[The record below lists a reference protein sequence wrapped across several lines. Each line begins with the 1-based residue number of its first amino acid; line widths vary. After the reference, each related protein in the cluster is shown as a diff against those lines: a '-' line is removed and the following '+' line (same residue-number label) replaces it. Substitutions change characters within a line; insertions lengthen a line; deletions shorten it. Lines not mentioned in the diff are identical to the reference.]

1 MDEFVP
7 FFKLPYRS
15 IDPRVQERLLGNTR
29 SVGMVVLA
37 AALCPEML
45 SEQEK
50 WTAPKSLARAE
61 RMGEQCSRT
70 PQQIRATLL
79 EWLLTPVPKEFGVPK
94 TFDGRMGQLGVW
106 DPSVATWIILRM
118 CHEILRDVKPDYR
131 EPFEQALAELELA
144 IEPGQERA
152 RPNPAERA
160 ARIADDYAP
169 YGDFAQSLLDNADV
183 RGPDRFHWWAALA
196 LRETIWEIANALQSK
211 ERISRERSFDVAASF
226 AWKRCSS
233 IAYMRDKKQESSLV
247 LAQLLERALY
257 TYPFGYSADKAK
269 GRSSGAL
276 SAGASFGWAVAGA
289 VAGAIAVRALR

>member
-15 IDPRVQERLLGNTR
+15 IDPRVQERLLGDTR

-45 SEQEK
+45 SEQER

-70 PQQIRATLL
+70 PQQIRAALL
-79 EWLLTPVPKEFGVPK
+79 EWLLTPVPEDLSVPRS
-94 TFDGRMGQLGVW
+94 FEGRMGRLGQW
-106 DPSVATWIILRM
+106 DPSVAAWIILRM

-152 RPNPAERA
+152 KPNPTERA
-160 ARIADDYAP
+160 ARVAEDYGA
-169 YGDFAQSLLDNADV
+169 YGEFARSLLDNAEP
-183 RGPDRFHWWAALA
+183 RRREDRFHWQAMLA
-196 LRETIWEIANALQSK
+196 LRETIWEIANALQFK
-211 ERISRERSFDVAASF
+211 ERMSREQSFDAAARI
-226 AWKRCSS
+226 AWKRYSS
-233 IAYMRDKKQESSLV
+233 IAYMRDKNQESSLV

-257 TYPFGYSADKAK
+257 TYPFGYSAEKRK
-269 GRSSGAL
+269 
-276 SAGASFGWAVAGA
+276 SAGALGARAALGWAVAGA
-289 VAGAIAVRALR
+289 VAGAVAVRALR

>member
-79 EWLLTPVPKEFGVPK
+79 EWLLTPVPGVPK
-94 TFDGRMGQLGVW
+94 TFGGRMGQLGVW

-131 EPFEQALAELELA
+131 EPFEHALADLEVA
-144 IEPGQERA
+144 IKPGQERA

-160 ARIADDYAP
+160 ARVADDYATS
-169 YGDFAQSLLDNADV
+169 GDFAQSILENANT
-183 RGPDRFHWWAALA
+183 RGPDRFHWWAMFA
-196 LRETIWEIANALQSK
+196 LRDTIWEIANALQSK
-211 ERISRERSFDVAASF
+211 ERISRQKSFDAAATT
-226 AWKRCSS
+226 AWSRLSH

-269 GRSSGAL
+269 GSSSGAL

-289 VAGAIAVRALR
+289 VAGAVVVRALR